1 MVNQNNF
8 KFIIIGEDGE
18 HDKNDKNDKDDKHS
32 KSETQNNKAKSVE
45 VVELN
50 NNGYHIFMFIFM
62 DGCGHC
68 EDAKPA
74 WHNLK
79 NLNLDN
85 VALVLL
91 NQKLLDDSNFSDL
104 KNIIGKQ
111 PIGFP
116 AFKYIHKNTVNEY
129 NDGRDETSFKKWIH
143 EKTKSNKKKQ
153 TGGRKK
159 TKKTKKMKKTK
170 KISRRKWSAKYKKS
184 INCKRPKG
192 FSQKQYCKYGVKK

>member
-1 MVNQNNF
+1 MVNQNKF
-8 KFIIIGEDGE
+8 KFIIIGEDG
-18 HDKNDKNDKDDKHS
+18 KDS
-32 KSETQNNKAKSVE
+32 KSNLEKDKAKSVE

-68 EDAKPA
+68 EHAKPA

-91 NQKLLDDSNFSDL
+91 NQKLLDDSNFSYL

-129 NDGRDETSFKKWIH
+129 NDGRDEDSLKKWIH
-143 EKTKSNKKKQ
+143 QKSKSNTKKNQK
-153 TGGRKK
+153 GGTKRTAKKSKKSKKMQK
-159 TKKTKKMKKTK
+159 TKKTT
-170 KISRRKWSAKYKKS
+170 RRKWSAKYKKS
-184 INCKRPKG
+184 INCNRPKG

>member
-1 MVNQNNF
+1 MVNQNKF
-8 KFIIIGEDGE
+8 KFIIIGEHGEDG
-18 HDKNDKNDKDDKHS
+18 KDDKHS

-79 NLNLDN
+79 NLNLHN

-129 NDGRDETSFKKWIH
+129 NDGREEASFKKWIH

-153 TGGRKK
+153 QKGGRKK
-159 TKKTKKMKKTK
+159 TKKTK

>member
-1 MVNQNNF
+1 MVNQNKF
-8 KFIIIGEDGE
+8 KFIIIGEHGEDG
-18 HDKNDKNDKDDKHS
+18 KDDKHS

-129 NDGRDETSFKKWIH
+129 NDGREEASFKKWIH

-153 TGGRKK
+153 QKGGRKK
-159 TKKTKKMKKTK
+159 TKKTK